1 MGVGVDG
8 WCWALVLV
16 VLVGVLMLMVE
27 FTTVNS
33 PVSREGDISKACDI
47 DELSRPLR
55 YIHIFI
61 KRLCVLLLP
70 AKSP

>member
-1 MGVGVDG
+1 MALGGVGWVLGVGV
-8 WCWALVLV
+8 V
-16 VLVGVLMLMVE
+16 
-27 FTTVNS
+27 TTVNS

-55 YIHIFI
+55 YICIFI